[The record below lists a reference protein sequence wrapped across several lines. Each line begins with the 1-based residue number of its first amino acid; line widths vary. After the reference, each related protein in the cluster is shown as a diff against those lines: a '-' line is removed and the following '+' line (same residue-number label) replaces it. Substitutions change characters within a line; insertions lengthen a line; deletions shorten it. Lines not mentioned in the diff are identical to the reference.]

1 MDSYGVADVARM
13 LHLSRGTIRGLISR
27 GFVNP
32 ARGPRREYRFSFQD
46 LVTLRAARAL
56 VQAKVPAQRI
66 GRSLSALRRQL
77 PKSVPLTG
85 FTICAMGNQVVVGR
99 GGGNRWQ
106 AESGQYLLELDV
118 SVAGDSLQITEI
130 KRTRTDGERER
141 ASRGAGREGTAPGV
155 GREDAARGAGRAVQ
169 TGAEGSIRGR
179 DEDAVGGAGRAVES
193 LLDSVDAHEW
203 FERGLSAEDLDVD
216 AALAAYERCRALDAK
231 HLGARINLGR
241 LLHEAGRL
249 DEAQRVYS
257 EAVHECEPDPTLFFN
272 LGVLLEDAGRN
283 EAAIEAYQQALAED
297 PDLGDA
303 HYNLARLYE
312 ALGKPQHAIRHLG
325 IYRRLLKS

>member
-1 MDSYGVADVARM
+1 MDSYGVAEVARM

-46 LVTLRAARAL
+46 LVTLRTARAL

-77 PKSVPLTG
+77 PKSLPLTG
-85 FTICAMGNQVVVGR
+85 LTICAVGNEVVVR
-99 GGGNRWQ
+99 KGGNRWQ

-118 SVAGDSLQITEI
+118 AVSGDSLQITEI
-130 KRTRTDGERER
+130 KRG
-141 ASRGAGREGTAPGV
+141 GG
-155 GREDAARGAGRAVQ
+155 
-169 TGAEGSIRGR
+169 
-179 DEDAVGGAGRAVES
+179 GGAGDAGARAGAAGAVRPGVALAEGDGADAS
-193 LLDSVDAHEW
+193 SDSVDAHAW
-203 FERGLSAEDLDVD
+203 FERGLAAEESDIV
-216 AALAAYERCRALDAK
+216 AALEAYERCRALDAR
-231 HLGARINLGR
+231 HVGARINLGR

-249 DEAQRVYS
+249 KEAERVYG
-257 EAVHECEPDPTLFFN
+257 EAVRECEPDPTLFFN
-272 LGVLLEDAGRN
+272 LGVVLEDASRN
-283 EAAIEAYQQALAED
+283 EEAVAAYQQALAED
-297 PDLGDA
+297 PDFGDA

-312 ALGKPQHAIRHLG
+312 SLGKPQHAIRHLG

>member
-56 VQAKVPAQRI
+56 VQAKVPARRI

-130 KRTRTDGERER
+130 KRKG
-141 ASRGAGREGTAPGV
+141 GAAGV
-155 GREDAARGAGRAVQ
+155 GREGASGSVGR
-169 TGAEGSIRGR
+169 EGSVRG
-179 DEDAVGGAGRAVES
+179 VGLVGES
-193 LLDSVDAHEW
+193 SLGSVSSTGSLDAHEW
-203 FERGLSAEDLDVD
+203 FERGLAAEEDDV
-216 AALAAYERCRALDAK
+216 AEAVAAYERCRELDAQ

-241 LLHEAGRL
+241 LLHDAGRL
-249 DEAQRVYS
+249 EEAQRVYR

-272 LGVLLEDAGRN
+272 LGVLLEDAARN
-283 EAAIEAYQQALAED
+283 DEAVEAYQQALAED
-297 PDLGDA
+297 PDFADA

-312 ALGKPQHAIRHLG
+312 ALSKPQHAIRHLG

>member
-1 MDSYGVADVARM
+1 MESYGVADVARM

-56 VQAKVPAQRI
+56 VQAKVPARRI

-77 PKSVPLTG
+77 PKSVPLAG

-106 AESGQYLLELDV
+106 ADTGQYLLELDV

-130 KRTRTDGERER
+130 KRKGGTAGDAGVGRGG
-141 ASRGAGREGTAPGV
+141 ASGGAGREVASGGV
-155 GREDAARGAGRAVQ
+155 GGTDESSL
-169 TGAEGSIRGR
+169 GSI
-179 DEDAVGGAGRAVES
+179 
-193 LLDSVDAHEW
+193 DAHEW
-203 FERGLSAEDLDVD
+203 FERGLAAEEHNV
-216 AALAAYERCRALDAK
+216 AEALEAYERCRALDAK

-241 LLHEAGRL
+241 LLHDAGRL
-249 DEAQRVYS
+249 DEAQRVYR
-257 EAVHECEPDPTLFFN
+257 EAVSECEPDPTLFFN
-272 LGVLLEDAGRN
+272 LGVLLEDASRN
-283 EAAIEAYQQALAED
+283 EEAVAAYQQALAED
-297 PDLGDA
+297 PDFSDA

-312 ALGKPQHAIRHLG
+312 VLGKPQHAIRHLG

>member
-56 VQAKVPAQRI
+56 VQAKVPARRI

-77 PKSVPLTG
+77 PKSVPLAG

-106 AESGQYLLELDV
+106 AETGQYLLELDI

-130 KRTRTDGERER
+130 KRKGGTAGD
-141 ASRGAGREGTAPGV
+141 ADVGREGAPGGV
-155 GREDAARGAGRAVQ
+155 GREDLGSGVGR
-169 TGAEGSIRGR
+169 T
-179 DEDAVGGAGRAVES
+179 DESASRPVSS
-193 LLDSVDAHEW
+193 LGSVDAHEW
-203 FERGLSAEDLDVD
+203 FERGLAAEDRDVA
-216 AALAAYERCRALDAK
+216 AALEAYERCRALDAQ

-241 LLHEAGRL
+241 LLHDAGRL
-249 DEAQRVYS
+249 EEAQRVYR
-257 EAVHECEPDPTLFFN
+257 EAVRECEPDPTLFFN
-272 LGVLLEDAGRN
+272 LGVLLEDASRN
-283 EAAIEAYQQALAED
+283 EEAVAAYQQALGED
-297 PDLGDA
+297 PDFGDA

-312 ALGKPQHAIRHLG
+312 VLGKPQHAIRHLG

>member
-1 MDSYGVADVARM
+1 MESYGVADVARM

-56 VQAKVPAQRI
+56 VQAKVPARRI

-77 PKSVPLTG
+77 PKSVPLAG

-106 AESGQYLLELDV
+106 AETGQYLLELDV

-130 KRTRTDGERER
+130 KRGAGTAGDAGVGRDG
-141 ASRGAGREGTAPGV
+141 ASRGV
-155 GREDAARGAGRAVQ
+155 GRGESTRGVAREEESSPD
-169 TGAEGSIRGR
+169 TGPPSE
-179 DEDAVGGAGRAVES
+179 
-193 LLDSVDAHEW
+193 SVDAHEW
-203 FERGLSAEDLDVD
+203 FERGLAAEEHDV
-216 AALAAYERCRALDAK
+216 AEALGAYERCRALDAQ

-241 LLHEAGRL
+241 LLHDAGRL
-249 DEAQRVYS
+249 DEAQRVYR
-257 EAVHECEPDPTLFFN
+257 EAVSECEPDPTLFFN
-272 LGVLLEDAGRN
+272 LGVLLEDASRN
-283 EAAIEAYQQALAED
+283 AEAVAAYQQALAED
-297 PDLGDA
+297 PDFSDA

-312 ALGKPQHAIRHLG
+312 VLGKPQHAIRHLG

>member
-1 MDSYGVADVARM
+1 MESYGVADVARM

-56 VQAKVPAQRI
+56 VQAKVPARRI

-77 PKSVPLTG
+77 PKSVPLAG

-106 AESGQYLLELDV
+106 AETGQYLLELDV

-130 KRTRTDGERER
+130 KRKSAPAGDAGAEREG
-141 ASRGAGREGTAPGV
+141 ASGGV
-155 GREDAARGAGRAVQ
+155 GRQGASQPDTASSS
-169 TGAEGSIRGR
+169 GSI
-179 DEDAVGGAGRAVES
+179 
-193 LLDSVDAHEW
+193 DAHEW
-203 FERGLSAEDLDVD
+203 FERGLAAEDHDVA
-216 AALAAYERCRALDAK
+216 AALEAYERCRALDAQ
-231 HLGARINLGR
+231 HLAARINLGR
-241 LLHEAGRL
+241 LLHDAGRL
-249 DEAQRVYS
+249 DEAQRVYR
-257 EAVHECEPDPTLFFN
+257 EAVSECEPDPTLFFN
-272 LGVLLEDAGRN
+272 LGVLLEDASRN
-283 EAAIEAYQQALAED
+283 EEAVAAYQQALAED
-297 PDLGDA
+297 PDFSDA

-312 ALGKPQHAIRHLG
+312 VLGKPQHAIRHLG

>member
-1 MDSYGVADVARM
+1 MDSYGVAEVARM

-46 LVTLRAARAL
+46 LVTLRTARAL

-85 FTICAMGNQVVVGR
+85 LTICAVGNEVVVR
-99 GGGNRWQ
+99 KGGNRWQ

-118 SVAGDSLQITEI
+118 AVAGDSLQITEI
-130 KRTRTDGERER
+130 KRGGGETAGAPAGVAGVARPDVGLADDR
-141 ASRGAGREGTAPGV
+141 A
-155 GREDAARGAGRAVQ
+155 
-169 TGAEGSIRGR
+169 
-179 DEDAVGGAGRAVES
+179 DAVSG
-193 LLDSVDAHEW
+193 SVDAHAW
-203 FERGLSAEDLDVD
+203 FERGLAAEESDMV
-216 AALAAYERCRALDAK
+216 AALEAYERCRALDAR
-231 HLGARINLGR
+231 HVGARINLGR

-249 DEAQRVYS
+249 KEAERVYG
-257 EAVHECEPDPTLFFN
+257 EAVRECEPDPTLFFN
-272 LGVLLEDAGRN
+272 LGVVLEDASRN
-283 EAAIEAYQQALAED
+283 EEAVAAYQQALAED
-297 PDLGDA
+297 PDFGDA

-312 ALGKPQHAIRHLG
+312 SLGKPQHAIRHLG